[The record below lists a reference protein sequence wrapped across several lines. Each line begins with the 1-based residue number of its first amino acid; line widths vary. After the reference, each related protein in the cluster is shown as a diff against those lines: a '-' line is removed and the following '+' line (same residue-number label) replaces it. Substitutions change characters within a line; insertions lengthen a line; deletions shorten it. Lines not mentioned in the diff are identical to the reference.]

1 MWISKSQ
8 NMKPLSLRISL
19 LFSLLDEFS
28 VITERS
34 HYEHTAHCQ
43 SFVLTFFFSMFQSSL
58 WLSDDRVVDP
68 TCLLITLSDVQK
80 PVMEY
85 IYLITL
91 IKELML
97 HQSQCRLFL
106 NKLFYLQLNKMTL
119 ILIIRICRISDPT
132 RSQKMGGSRQYI
144 HSCKFMFN
152 LLFDVLFYT

>member
-8 NMKPLSLRISL
+8 NMKELSLLISL

-34 HYEHTAHCQ
+34 HCEHTAK
-43 SFVLTFFFSMFQSSL
+43 SFVLTFFFNVSK
-58 WLSDDRVVDP
+58 SDDRVVDP

-85 IYLITL
+85 YYLITL
-91 IKELML
+91 IQDFML
-97 HQSQCRLFL
+97 HQSQRSLFL
-106 NKLFYLQLNKMTL
+106 NKLFYMQLNKMTL
-119 ILIIRICRISDPT
+119 ILMIRICRISDPT

-144 HSCKFMFN
+144 HSFKYMFN
-152 LLFDVLFYT
+152 LLFVYFFYT

>member
-43 SFVLTFFFSMFQSSL
+43 SFVLTFFFNVSILTVIEWWQSCWSYMPFNNTF
-58 WLSDDRVVDP
+58 W
-68 TCLLITLSDVQK
+68 CAK

-97 HQSQCRLFL
+97 HQSQRSLFL

-119 ILIIRICRISDPT
+119 IPIIRICRISDPT

-144 HSCKFMFN
+144 HSCKYMFN